1 MSLPLLSGDAPLP
14 CNGGELFQSFRR
26 ICIQQFFPP
35 LGVNDLY
42 LLRVSLEHNTA
53 ALALGQGAQSGKIS
67 ASKQN
72 GTSDKGVRAMC
83 GPGSQPE
90 DRPLCFFL
98 CLGKCGDQGFQR
110 LPLQQG
116 LISGQENAACKVGA
130 LLQQRL
136 QPQPNSVIPARQAV
150 EQAGH
155 GLCVTQGLDL
165 GRAGHD
171 HPGGKGRGGGDL
183 QRPAEQGRPP
193 KSASS
198 LLEPNR
204 RASPDAMMTHP
215 TGGWALFF
223 HNSAI
228 KSFLLNLP
236 DLRQSF
242 QWHYKGFCD
251 KIKVAIE
258 KREVLRMMTIR
269 EYKRA
274 ESLEEAWQLNQKRN
288 NRVIGGM
295 IWLKMENINVGTAI
309 DLSGLGL
316 DKIEE
321 TAEGFSIGA
330 MVPLRQIELHEGLN
344 AYTEGAVRESVRH
357 IVGVQLRSLATV
369 GGSIYSRFGFS
380 DVLTMF
386 LALNASV
393 ELYKGGIVPLSE
405 YAQRPYDRDILV
417 RVIVPKEQAAFCYQ
431 SVRNSQTDFPVLTCA
446 AAKTAGG
453 FRFAIGARPG
463 KAVLYTLQP
472 NAAETPELT
481 AARFAAEVR
490 ANIRTESNMR
500 GSAEYRNHLAGVL
513 VKRAVL
519 KLEGNR

>member
-1 MSLPLLSGDAPLP
+1 MA
-14 CNGGELFQSFRR
+14 
-26 ICIQQFFPP
+26 
-35 LGVNDLY
+35 V
-42 LLRVSLEHNTA
+42 
-53 ALALGQGAQSGKIS
+53 
-67 ASKQN
+67 
-72 GTSDKGVRAMC
+72 TS
-83 GPGSQPE
+83 S
-90 DRPLCFFL
+90 
-98 CLGKCGDQGFQR
+98 
-110 LPLQQG
+110 
-116 LISGQENAACKVGA
+116 
-130 LLQQRL
+130 
-136 QPQPNSVIPARQAV
+136 ARQSS
-150 EQAGH
+150 
-155 GLCVTQGLDL
+155 
-165 GRAGHD
+165 GR
-171 HPGGKGRGGGDL
+171 L
-183 QRPAEQGRPP
+183 P

-215 TGGWALFF
+215 TGGRAFF
-223 HNSAI
+223 LHNSAI

-344 AYTEGAVRESVRH
+344 AYTDGAVRESVRH
-357 IVGVQLRSLATV
+357 IVGVQLRNLATV

-393 ELYKGGIVPLSE
+393 ELYKGGIVSLLE

-453 FRFAIGARPG
+453 FRVAIGARPG
-463 KAVLYTLQP
+463 KAALYTLQP